1 MTSIGAP
8 RRPALAMVQPVEVR
22 LTAIC
27 SLPIGAPR
35 RKMVKLVAPASG
47 SVGGTGG
54 CWADAAIGTAIAA
67 AASAA
72 RIK

>member
-1 MTSIGAP
+1 M
-8 RRPALAMVQPVEVR
+8 RPVLTMVQPLATR

-35 RKMVKLVAPASG
+35 RKIAKLVAPASC
-47 SVGGTGG
+47 S
-54 CWADAAIGTAIAA
+54 WGTAAGSCAAALSGSASIA

-72 RIK
+72 RIE